1 MNGCERK
8 PKQKKEKKHA
18 EKNKANNSPNKIE
31 SKDVKLK
38 IITRK
43 KIRVGILGDS
53 MLNDIWEKGLNKNTE
68 IVTLVK
74 ETCKDT
80 KLCFSILIYR
90 TDLKDIDEKVIKTN
104 THLENYCKQQNL
116 DFTDNSNIRK
126 SDLISRGL
134 HLQERSSSKLIK
146 IFLDYLYWV
155 CITGNSFLDQS
166 EQSKICIIKKLRKN
180 KLSHPKFISLGHLNI
195 NSIQNKFSSISY
207 YFLL

>member
-38 IITRK
+38 IITGK
-43 KIRVGILGDS
+43 KIRVEILGDS
-53 MLNDIWEKGLNKNTE
+53 MLNDIREKRLNKNPE
-68 IVTLVK
+68 IVISVR
-74 ETCKDT
+74 ETCRDT
-80 KLCFSILIYR
+80 KHCFSILIYR

-146 IFLDYLYWV
+146 IFLDYLY
-155 CITGNSFLDQS
+155 
-166 EQSKICIIKKLRKN
+166 
-180 KLSHPKFISLGHLNI
+180 
-195 NSIQNKFSSISY
+195 
-207 YFLL
+207 